1 MKTKITLT
9 LVALLCC
16 FNINVNAQDEYSY
29 DESSEFKFGICKH
42 VAVGASLSTL
52 GVGFEVATDITK
64 FFALRAGVNFMPAFN
79 LKGDLDVDIDKVGGN
94 LTETTV
100 QAEGSFKRTTGEL
113 LIDFYPLGGTLF
125 LTGGFSFGGGQ
136 ILKVK
141 AHSDELANSNNA
153 SIIIDKYNLPVD
165 ENGDANGEI
174 RVKNFRPYL
183 GIGLGGR
190 AVPKG
195 RLSFRTELGV
205 QFHGKPKVTAGG
217 QDLVEMAREA
227 GDDDISKVVDK
238 LVIYPVIKLRL
249 CGRIF

>member
-1 MKTKITLT
+1 M
-9 LVALLCC
+9 
-16 FNINVNAQDEYSY
+16 
-29 DESSEFKFGICKH
+29 
-42 VAVGASLSTL
+42 
-52 GVGFEVATDITK
+52 
-64 FFALRAGVNFMPAFN
+64 
-79 LKGDLDVDIDKVGGN
+79 
-94 LTETTV
+94 
-100 QAEGSFKRTTGEL
+100 
-113 LIDFYPLGGTLF
+113 
-125 LTGGFSFGGGQ
+125 
-136 ILKVK
+136 K

>member
-16 FNINVNAQDEYSY
+16 FNINVNAQDEYDSY
-29 DESSEFKFGICKH
+29 ESSEFEFGICKH
-42 VAVGASLSTL
+42 VAIGASLSTL

-64 FFALRAGVNFMPAFN
+64 FFALRAGVSIMPGFN
-79 LKGDLDVDIDKVGGN
+79 LKGDLDVDIENVGSN
-94 LTETTV
+94 LNETTV
-100 QAEGSFKRTTGEL
+100 KAECSFKRTTGEVL
-113 LIDFYPLGGTLF
+113 VDFYPLGKTLF

-136 ILKVK
+136 IMKVK
-141 AHSDELANSNNA
+141 AHSDELANAKNA
-153 SIIIDKYNLPVD
+153 SIIIDKYSLPVD

-183 GIGLGGR
+183 GIGFGGR

-195 RLSFRTELGV
+195 RLSFRSELGV
-205 QFHGKPKVTAGG
+205 QFHGTPKVTAGG
-217 QDLVEMAREA
+217 KDLMEMAREA
-227 GDDDISKVVDK
+227 GDDDISKFVDK
-238 LVIYPVIKLRL
+238 LVIYPVFKLRL